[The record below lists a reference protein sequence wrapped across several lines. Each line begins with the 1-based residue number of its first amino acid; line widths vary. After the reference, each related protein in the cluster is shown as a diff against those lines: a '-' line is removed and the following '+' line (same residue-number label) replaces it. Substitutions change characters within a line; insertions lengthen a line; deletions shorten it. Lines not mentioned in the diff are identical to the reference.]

1 MKIED
6 GTGTGN
12 IAKVGSDNR
21 VYTYSKGI
29 TEYSQSSS
37 DGLAFN
43 ANTGEIA
50 LTTTDSAVFYLKN
63 NEDKDLHI
71 EGFFVGI
78 GAVSGTISDPV
89 LIRAWVNPTGGTI
102 VSGASAITVVNRNFG
117 SSRTFDFD
125 CYKGADGNTLT
136 GYDAEPILLQYQ
148 NANSRTFGTVNL
160 VIPRGGSFGVTMD
173 LQTSGGGNVYC
184 GVTGYLK

>member
-6 GTGTGN
+6 GTGTGS
-12 IAKVGSDNR
+12 IAKVRSDNKLN
-21 VYTYSKGI
+21 TYATTV
-29 TEYSQSSS
+29 TEYSELSSS
-37 DGLAFN
+37 GVAFN
-43 ANTGEIA
+43 ANTGGVA

-63 NEDKDLHI
+63 NEELDLHI

-78 GAVSGTISDPV
+78 GAVSGTISDPA
-89 LIRAWVNPTGGTI
+89 LIRAYVNPTGGTI
-102 VSGASAITVVNRNFG
+102 VSGASAISVVNRNFG

-125 CYKGADGNTLT
+125 CYKGVDGNTLT
-136 GYDAEPILLQYQ
+136 GQDAEPVLYQYQ

-160 VIPRGGSFGVTMD
+160 ILPRGSSFGVTID
-173 LQTSGGGNVYC
+173 LNTTGGGNIYC